1 LGVKDKGDIKMEN
14 KEFRNLLDNEE
25 FKKDMQ
31 ELCKLFSDG
40 VKAVAKKHKA
50 EFGRVLAYT
59 LDILNTGLAITML
72 ESIMDEEHE
81 K

>member
-1 LGVKDKGDIKMEN
+1 MKDREML
-14 KEFRNLLDNEE
+14 RLMLNEE

-40 VKAVAKKHKA
+40 VKAVAEKHKV
-50 EFGRVLAYT
+50 EFGRVLSYT
-59 LDILNTGLAITML
+59 LDILNKGLAITML
-72 ESIMDEEHE
+72 EAIQDEEHE

>member
-1 LGVKDKGDIKMEN
+1 MEN
-14 KEFRNLLDNEE
+14 KEFINLLNNEE
-25 FKKDMQ
+25 FQKDMK

-40 VKAVAKKHKA
+40 VKAVAKKHKV

-72 ESIMDEEHE
+72 EAIQDEEHG

>member
-1 LGVKDKGDIKMEN
+1 MDD
-14 KEFRNLLDNEE
+14 KEFRNLLDNKE
-25 FKKDMQ
+25 FQKDMK

-50 EFGRVLAYT
+50 EFGQVLAYA
-59 LDILNTGLAITML
+59 LDILNTGFAITIL
-72 ESIMDEEHE
+72 EAIQDEEHE